1 MQFPNKNLF
10 KITGVFTNGWPIF
23 GLQKAS
29 FAQKTQVNLQ
39 EKASIFA
46 CVPHMSLHEL
56 QKFADEFSCEAC
68 GKENMRIGVSIIY
81 VYGVSLCAV

>member
-1 MQFPNKNLF
+1 MKFALNVVLDAICKQGSFQDF

-29 FAQKTQVNLQ
+29 FARKTQINLQ

-46 CVPHMSLHEL
+46 CVTHLSLHEL
-56 QKFADEFSCEAC
+56 
-68 GKENMRIGVSIIY
+68 
-81 VYGVSLCAV
+81 